1 MSEIICLFCNKS
13 YNKKVS
19 LDKHL
24 STNGCKSSM
33 LNSQLELHNFILN
46 YTNRAINNYK
56 ECTITDNRIDNSIT
70 NNINN
75 TINIK
80 IELQPVS
87 DLNKILSNDEAL
99 YNLIEKYDDIKK
111 LKNEEQFKNVKDV
124 KFLLSDYLK
133 TNLCDES
140 KPENHCIKFVSK
152 NPPSY
157 SITEKKDI
165 DGEIITV
172 IRGLKDSVD
181 LLSDPVLNALKK
193 TLYKFERT
201 IKLENRKEEE
211 SRKYITKYDY
221 AMYDTTIKA
230 LKNELNK
237 KNVQNALKQFLKHEI
252 LNDINMKI
260 KITSEIED

>member
-24 STNGCKSSM
+24 SGNVCKASI

-46 YTNRAINNYK
+46 YTNRAISNYK
-56 ECTITDNRIDNSIT
+56 ECTINDNRVDNSIT

-75 TINIK
+75 IINIK

-87 DLNKILSNDEAL
+87 DLNKILKNDEAL

-111 LKNEEQFKNVKDV
+111 LKNDEEFKNVKDV

-133 TNLCDES
+133 TSLCDTN
-140 KPENHCIKFVSK
+140 KPENHCIKYVSK

-181 LLSDPVLNALKK
+181 ILSDPVLNALKK
-193 TLYKFERT
+193 TLNKFEKT
-201 IKLENRKEEE
+201 IKLENRKEDETRE
-211 SRKYITKYDY
+211 LVSKYDY

-237 KNVQNALKQFLKHEI
+237 KNVQAALKQFLKHDL

-260 KITSEIED
+260 SLI

>member
-13 YNKKVS
+13 YNKKAS

-24 STNGCKSSM
+24 STNGCKGFI
-33 LNSQLELHNFILN
+33 LNSQLELHNFIIN

-56 ECTITDNRIDNSIT
+56 ECTINDNSIT

-87 DLNKILSNDEAL
+87 NLNKILNNDEAI

-111 LKNEEQFKNVKDV
+111 LKNEEEFKNVKDV

-193 TLYKFERT
+193 TLNKFERT
-201 IKLENRKEEE
+201 IKLENIKEEE
-211 SRKYITKYDY
+211 TREYISKYDY
-221 AMYDTTIKA
+221 IMYDTTIKA

-260 KITSEIED
+260 KITSKTD